1 MKRIFYFFLLLKING
16 NTINFTKDYTLLQI
30 CDSIGIRVPRF
41 CYNDQMSIAGNC
53 RMCLVEMKG
62 GPKPLVSCTSRGIP
76 NMEIYTESP
85 LVKKAREGVV
95 EFLLAN
101 HPLDCPIC
109 DQGGEC
115 DLQDQSE
122 KFGGDSSRS
131 FLFFKRPVQDK
142 DMGLFI
148 KTIMVRCIHCTRCIR
163 FLKDKALT
171 NDLGTIGRGENT
183 EISFYFNKFLDKS
196 LLSGNI
202 VDICPV
208 GALTNKDYSFKGRP
222 WEMDEIKYLGISD
235 TLGLGMRLAIKRGMN
250 QILRITPIFSGET
263 GTKLISDFS
272 RHCIDG
278 IMLDRIES
286 TGFKSNRVVHTSF
299 DTKLSSQ
306 LFIPSK
312 NIGFDYSSIFS
323 KSFVSI
329 IGPYTALK
337 DLLLLSFNNSEKG
350 ASLWYH
356 SSFLRKG
363 VVSLYPFL
371 YTSNTLME
379 KYIKRNKK
387 GINSFYGK
395 KKYSLKDLRTR
406 YFSIGTDF
414 LSEFPS
420 LSSKILSGVSG
431 YIVSRDAFFLGLLP
445 YKKKNVFFN
454 YKKGLGVCTLIDI
467 LEGRST
473 LCKNISKNLN
483 SFLFFSM
490 IVKRR
495 FDGDFLQSFSNS
507 ISFIKNANG
516 VLSSISS
523 ETSSCE
529 ISSKNTMVL
538 KNLGSLETS
547 SFYSLDKVN
556 NLFQLEKNS
565 LNLNLFTTFKNNI
578 VLSVGEISE
587 KVTHT
592 LLKSPVFL
600 WVYLSNFN
608 SRNTTLKNSSF
619 NKKILG
625 KMTLPK
631 IFFLEESF
639 DFLSTLGSYK
649 KIFWSPLGSTN
660 SQFNLNSLLQVNEE
674 ISTGFKNFILNSN
687 ENSLKSN
694 LRAFPI
700 YLNKNYIYLT
710 EIKTLSKENLFQEDT
725 FLKKSPRLIKLISFF
740 RLSHSSFKN

>member
-1 MKRIFYFFLLLKING
+1 MLLKING

-222 WEMDEIKYLGISD
+222 WEMDEIKYVGIAD
-235 TLGLGMRLAIKRGMN
+235 TLGLGVRLAIKRGTN
-250 QILRITPIFSGET
+250 QILRVSPLFSGET

-278 IMLDRIES
+278 IMLDRIENN
-286 TGFKSNRVVHTSF
+286 GFKPNSLVKTTFETKISSNVLKPNF
-299 DTKLSSQ
+299 
-306 LFIPSK
+306 K
-312 NIGFDYSSIFS
+312 NNFEYSNIFS
-323 KSFVSI
+323 KGFISI

-337 DLLLLSFNNSEKG
+337 DLMLLSFNNSEKG
-350 ASLWYH
+350 ASSWYH

-371 YTSNTLME
+371 YTSNILLE
-379 KYIKRNKK
+379 KSIAF
-387 GINSFYGK
+387 SFTGVHSLLGK

-420 LSSKILSGVSG
+420 LASKILSGVSG
-431 YIVSRDAFFLGLLP
+431 YIITRDSFFLGLLP
-445 YKKKNVFFN
+445 YKKKNVFFSF
-454 YKKGLGVCTLIDI
+454 KKGLGVCTLIDI

-473 LCKNISKNLN
+473 LCKNIAKNLN
-483 SFLFFSM
+483 CFLFFSM

-507 ISFIKNANG
+507 ISFIKNSNG

-523 ETSSCE
+523 ETSSCDL
-529 ISSKNTMVL
+529 STKNNIFLNKTANSDFYSFNQL
-538 KNLGSLETS
+538 ENLFSLEKT
-547 SFYSLDKVN
+547 F
-556 NLFQLEKNS
+556 
-565 LNLNLFTTFKNNI
+565 LNLNFFNTFKNNTLLCI
-578 VLSVGEISE
+578 GEIGE
-587 KVTHT
+587 KVAHV
-592 LLKSPVFL
+592 LFKSPVFL

-608 SRNTTLKNSSF
+608 SRNTVLKENSF
-619 NKKILG
+619 NKNILG
-625 KMTLPK
+625 KMVLPK

-639 DFLSTLGSYK
+639 DFLSTLGNYK
-649 KIFWSPLGSTN
+649 KIFWSPVGSN
-660 SQFNLNSLLQVNEE
+660 LSQINLSGLLELSE
-674 ISTGFKNFILNSN
+674 DISTSFKYFILNSN
-687 ENSLKSN
+687 ETSIKSN
-694 LRAFPI
+694 LRSFPI
-700 YLNKNYIYLT
+700 YLSKNYIYLT
-710 EIKTLSKENLFQEDT
+710 EIKCISKENFFQEDT

-740 RLSHSSFKN
+740 RLSHSSFKH

>member
-1 MKRIFYFFLLLKING
+1 
-16 NTINFTKDYTLLQI
+16 
-30 CDSIGIRVPRF
+30 
-41 CYNDQMSIAGNC
+41 
-53 RMCLVEMKG
+53 
-62 GPKPLVSCTSRGIP
+62 
-76 NMEIYTESP
+76 
-85 LVKKAREGVV
+85 
-95 EFLLAN
+95 
-101 HPLDCPIC
+101 
-109 DQGGEC
+109 
-115 DLQDQSE
+115 
-122 KFGGDSSRS
+122 
-131 FLFFKRPVQDK
+131 
-142 DMGLFI
+142 
-148 KTIMVRCIHCTRCIR
+148 
-163 FLKDKALT
+163 
-171 NDLGTIGRGENT
+171 
-183 EISFYFNKFLDKS
+183 
-196 LLSGNI
+196 
-202 VDICPV
+202 
-208 GALTNKDYSFKGRP
+208 
-222 WEMDEIKYLGISD
+222 
-235 TLGLGMRLAIKRGMN
+235 
-250 QILRITPIFSGET
+250 
-263 GTKLISDFS
+263 
-272 RHCIDG
+272 
-278 IMLDRIES
+278 
-286 TGFKSNRVVHTSF
+286 VHTSF

-306 LFIPSK
+306 LSIPSK
-312 NIGFDYSSIFS
+312 TRTFDYSSIFF

-371 YTSNTLME
+371 YTSNTLIG

-387 GINSFYGK
+387 GINSFYAK

-565 LNLNLFTTFKNNI
+565 LNLNLFTTLKNNI

-608 SRNTTLKNSSF
+608 SRNTTF
-619 NKKILG
+619 
-625 KMTLPK
+625 K

-649 KIFWSPLGSTN
+649 KIFWSPLGSTG